1 MRVYDELDKMIVK
14 LLHALTLRPNY
25 KGFRYIIDAVRIILR
40 YPDGQCLITKDV
52 YPVVARENGTT
63 SASVERCI
71 RYCVDTIWDY
81 APAAKLEDFLFLSAI
96 ERPNNSVFLVAV
108 AVNIMNAYDGTAQG
122 LM

>member
-14 LLHALTLRPNY
+14 LLHDLTLRPNY
-25 KGFRYIIDAVRIILR
+25 KGFRYILDAVRIILR

-52 YPVVARENGTT
+52 YPVVARENATT

-71 RYCVDTIWDY
+71 RHCVETIWDY
-81 APAAKLEDFLFLSAI
+81 APAVSLEDFLFLSAI
-96 ERPNNSVFLVAV
+96 ERPTNSVFLVAV
-108 AVNIMNAYDGTAQG
+108 AVNIMNTYGSAAQE